1 MLSAPAP
8 LSATDA
14 FALIMERLCQ
24 TVAAQSYRERMAA
37 PLILLIW
44 TRLRRLAARF
54 AALAARVRAG
64 TLRSR
69 APARRAASRPASPP
83 ASPPP
88 PRLPND
94 FAWLVR
100 LVGWRR
106 PVAGRSCSI
115 SWPTRSSRRSSP
127 PRRRWGGSCA
137 RSAGCWASMPPP
149 CRRLPG
155 TRHRRSSA
163 RAPDQ
168 IPADQAQPGRTPAD
182 TPAATPLAGTPGR
195 SPDPGRERAREVRLP
210 APWAFR
216 GLGARRLGTT

>member
-1 MLSAPAP
+1 MVSAPAP

-83 ASPPP
+83 ASPSAASSAK
-88 PRLPND
+88 RLRLARP
-94 FAWLVR
+94 ARGVGGGRLRVAVAASLGRPGVR
-100 LVGWRR
+100 GAHRR
-106 PVAGRSCSI
+106 RAADGAGLAPALPDAGRRCLRPAAAFPARGI
-115 SWPTRSSRRSSP
+115 AGAR
-127 PRRRWGGSCA
+127 PRAGPDTGG
-137 RSAGCWASMPPP
+137 
-149 CRRLPG
+149 PG
-155 TRHRRSSA
+155 TAGPDTSGHARRDAA
-163 RAPDQ
+163 RWDAGA
-168 IPADQAQPGRTPAD
+168 IARPGA
-182 TPAATPLAGTPGR
+182 
-195 SPDPGRERAREVRLP
+195 SGREKSACPPLGLF
-210 APWAFR
+210 A